1 MHIDHISIYTHDL
14 ERLKEFYCKYFSGKA
29 NEKYRNPK
37 TGLETYFISFESGS
51 TRLEIMSRPGMKE
64 KENTSMSAGLTHVAF
79 CAGSREKVDEL
90 TRTLVRDGYRLKSG
104 PRETGDGYYESCIL
118 DPDSNEVEITA

>member
-14 ERLKEFYCKYFSGKA
+14 ERLKEFYCKYFSGKV

-37 TGLETYFISFESGS
+37 TGLETYFITFESGT
-51 TRLEIMSRPGMKE
+51 TRLEIRSRPGMKE
-64 KENTSMSAGLTHVAF
+64 KDNAFMSAGLAHLAF
-79 CAGSREKVDEL
+79 CAGSREQVDEL
-90 TRTLVRDGYRLKSG
+90 TRELVRDGYMLKSG